1 VLGAEDLI
9 NGHQDLTP
17 FCNKIKRRIKWTIEK
32 NVRNSKGLSYLA
44 YQINKWC

>member
-1 VLGAEDLI
+1 VLGTEDLI
-9 NGHQDLTP
+9 NGHTP

-44 YQINKWC
+44 YQI